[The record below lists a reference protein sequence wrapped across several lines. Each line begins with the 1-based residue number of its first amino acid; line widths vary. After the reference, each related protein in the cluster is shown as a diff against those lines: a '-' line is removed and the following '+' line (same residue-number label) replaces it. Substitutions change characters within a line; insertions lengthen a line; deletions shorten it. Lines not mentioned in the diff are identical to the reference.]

1 MCSAHSSL
9 CWGSPAA
16 SGPVAALLPPL
27 GWLKLEGGS
36 AGVCILFFVGC
47 PHNRR
52 AAPSCFG
59 VSVAAL
65 GWGCGILQESPQN
78 HGCQRGWDQWGG
90 GCLWGTSPQTGVDEG
105 SPTPPS
111 LPTDPAHPPSPR
123 RMLWGRCRW
132 PQCPLLYLEPPFP
145 SLGAVLGTLSHPR
158 TVICRIYRPLCRVP
172 CPTLGCPSPSGGCPQ
187 PRTWGCFLS
196 PTWGKRGD
204 SALKGRCQPR
214 GGPAA
219 PRPPGCPPFPVSVLS
234 PTWAALRVPPC
245 APRARPAR
253 RSGGSGG
260 AEPRH
265 HRPFLPP
272 LPPPPPP
279 FLPHGPPPP
288 GRRPHSPHQLPQTP
302 SGFYRVLG
310 GVPCTPRLSR
320 DPIELPRR
328 STPPQYPMGHHTPS
342 GFPCSPIHL

>member
-47 PHNRR
+47 LHNRR

-59 VSVAAL
+59 EAVAAL

-219 PRPPGCPPFPVSVLS
+219 PRPPGCPPSRCLS
-234 PTWAALRVPPC
+234 CPLPGQRCGSLRALRGRALPGAAGAAGGQSRGITAPSSLPSLLLLPPSC
-245 APRARPAR
+245 PTARPPPA
-253 RSGGSGG
+253 GGPIAPTSC
-260 AEPRH
+260 PK
-265 HRPFLPP
+265 RPQGSTVCLGVSHAP
-272 LPPPPPP
+272 L
-279 FLPHGPPPP
+279 G
-288 GRRPHSPHQLPQTP
+288 
-302 SGFYRVLG
+302 
-310 GVPCTPRLSR
+310 
-320 DPIELPRR
+320 
-328 STPPQYPMGHHTPS
+328 YPVT
-342 GFPCSPIHL
+342 L